1 MQQLPKRRRRMWK
14 YVSPKRQKFGL
25 IVLAILISLVYAEW
39 YFTNDVRI
47 RRQAEKALEGLIAA
61 DVEIDHASFSLF
73 EGVHLKGV
81 RVRII
86 GDDSPYNFVTARRVV
101 LKHNPW
107 GLLLRG
113 RLEPTD
119 IICID
124 PVVTIEYDK
133 AQGQSNAAR
142 LFAKAAARGREKS
155 KTTPMQLPRIRIA
168 GGMLRTVVREG
179 DIRNPP
185 VEESINC
192 SLIPINETTYEVR
205 VEEPHRDKK
214 KVEWVRFVLNVS
226 TGKIEEIGGSVSA
239 RIFRLLPPE
248 YLKWIDRYQL
258 QGDFSAVKGT
268 EVDGDKLF
276 KIKLEDFSLTLPPE
290 QGDFTIKDVSGEIV
304 FSSKGVVLNNITG
317 YVPDIGEA
325 KLKLSGEYDGYRKD
339 SPFVIT
345 VILDGV
351 SLPDK
356 LSGTLGEIG
365 RASCRERV

>member
-179 DIRNPP
+179 DR
-185 VEESINC
+185 
-192 SLIPINETTYEVR
+192 
-205 VEEPHRDKK
+205 K
-214 KVEWVRFVLNVS
+214 
-226 TGKIEEIGGSVSA
+226 SV
-239 RIFRLLPPE
+239 
-248 YLKWIDRYQL
+248 
-258 QGDFSAVKGT
+258 V
-268 EVDGDKLF
+268 
-276 KIKLEDFSLTLPPE
+276 
-290 QGDFTIKDVSGEIV
+290 
-304 FSSKGVVLNNITG
+304 
-317 YVPDIGEA
+317 
-325 KLKLSGEYDGYRKD
+325 
-339 SPFVIT
+339 
-345 VILDGV
+345 
-351 SLPDK
+351 
-356 LSGTLGEIG
+356 
-365 RASCRERV
+365 